1 MRTQRQPKRST
12 VFRRQAILVIAIA
25 ACAKDPAAVVADA
38 DLADVELDV
47 QSDTRDPDAEAW
59 AERAHKLG
67 DARDQLDAGHWTG
80 AQLYAA
86 AVRTSVM
93 SAPEWPPD
101 APPDGG
107 VAPPAPSGVH
117 RLGYLRHGSHAPVFD
132 ARIKNDDCPDGWF
145 ELLEGGFVCGKYA
158 SLDPK
163 DPAVKW
169 AASAPKLDQPMP
181 YSYGYATGNNTP
193 VYRRVLAMADRL
205 KYEPWLLPPVAP
217 SASASALLPPPSALV
232 DEDNPYDDDPKV
244 KAGKDAGA
252 KDAGII
258 KLDSLKG
265 RGVLARKMMRGF
277 YVALDHDFTAA
288 KAHWWRTAEGFAI
301 PYERMAMPGWSP
313 GFHGGW
319 ITRAPEE
326 DGGEVAAGSGTAA
339 LVRTEFAAHY
349 RVNEKGKVV
358 WTTPLA
364 KWTALE
370 LSGDPITSDGVQFQR
385 TTSGFVVRL
394 ADLRIA
400 KVEKPDGL
408 LPNEK
413 WIDVDLEHQVLIA
426 YEGDRPVFGT
436 LVSSGKNQPWDP
448 EHAHPTPTGTYR
460 IYEKHISATM
470 DGDVATDG
478 PYSIEDVPWVMFFQG
493 SYALHGAF
501 WHDLFGTPRSHGC
514 VNLSP
519 IDARELFFWTEP
531 RLPTGWHGV
540 FQTGD
545 RLGTRLVIHDAS
557 IAQTPKKA
565 N

>member
-1 MRTQRQPKRST
+1 MFGKSLILALT
-12 VFRRQAILVIAIA
+12 VA
-25 ACAKDPAAVVADA
+25 ACAHEPATVIADA
-38 DLADVELDV
+38 ELPDVDLDV
-47 QSDTRDPDAEAW
+47 QPDTRDLDAEAW
-59 AERAHKLG
+59 AERARKLG
-67 DARDQLDAGHWTG
+67 EMRAQLDAGHWTG
-80 AQLYAA
+80 AMLYAT

-93 SAPEWPPD
+93 SLPEWPPD
-101 APPDGG
+101 VPPDGG
-107 VAPPAPSGVH
+107 VAPPALSGVH

-132 ARIKNDDCPDGWF
+132 ERIKNEDCPDGWF

-181 YSYGYATGNNTP
+181 YNYGFATANNTP

-205 KYEPWLLPPVAP
+205 KYEPWLAPPVVP
-217 SASASALLPPPSALV
+217 SPSASALLPAPSASI
-232 DEDNPYDDDPKV
+232 DDDNPYDDTPEPKV
-244 KAGKDAGA
+244 KGGKDAGA
-252 KDAGII
+252 KDAGVI

-265 RGVLARKMMRGF
+265 RGVLARKMMKGF

-301 PYERMAMPGWSP
+301 PYERMMMQGWSP

-319 ITRAPEE
+319 IARASTE
-326 DGGEVAAGSGTAA
+326 DGGDIPPGSGTAA

-349 RVNEKGKVV
+349 RVNDKGKVV
-358 WTTPLA
+358 WTTPLT

-370 LSGDPITSDGVQFQR
+370 LSGDVITADGVQFQM
-385 TTSGFVVRL
+385 TTSGFFVRL
-394 ADLRIA
+394 ADLRVA
-400 KVEKPDGL
+400 KVEKPVDL

-426 YEGDRPVFGT
+426 FEGDHPVFGT
-436 LVSSGKNQPWDP
+436 LVSSGKNLPWDP
-448 EHAHPTPTGTYR
+448 EHAHPTPTGSYR

-470 DGDVATDG
+470 DGDVVSDG

-540 FQTGD
+540 FQSAD
-545 RLGTRLVIHDAS
+545 ALGTRLVIHDAS
-557 IAQTPKKA
+557 IAQAAQPPKKT